1 MRIWILTRSLI
12 AVAALALACPAPASA
27 QKRVVLSLALSP
39 STISFP
45 SADPDTT
52 PVVTAG
58 AITVRYGI
66 KDKNENDVWQLT
78 VQAAGDLQS
87 GSATIPVSNISWS
100 ASPAPPFQ
108 NGVLSSTLAQ
118 LLASGAT
125 DVNPAAAAT
134 VVFRLANSWSYNVGT
149 YTQSIVFTLT
159 SQ

>member
-1 MRIWILTRSLI
+1 MGISILIRALI
-12 AVAALALACPAPASA
+12 VCAALALACPAPAAA
-27 QKRVVLSLALSP
+27 QKRVVLNLAISP
-39 STISFP
+39 TTISFP

-58 AITVRYGI
+58 AVTLTYGI
-66 KDKNENDVWQLT
+66 KDKNKNDIWQLT

-87 GSATIPVSNISWS
+87 GSATIPVSSISWS

-118 LLASGAT
+118 LLASGRT
-125 DVNPAAAAT
+125 DVSPDAAAT
-134 VVFRLANSWSYNVGT
+134 VVFRLTNSWSYNVGT

>member
-1 MRIWILTRSLI
+1 MRVAILTRSLI
-12 AVAALALACPAPASA
+12 VLAVLALAWPAPAAA
-27 QKRVVLSLALSP
+27 QRRVALSLALSP
-39 STISFP
+39 ITISFP

-58 AITVRYGI
+58 AITITYGI
-66 KDKNENDVWQLT
+66 RDKNKDDVWQLT

-87 GSATIPVSNISWS
+87 GSATIPISNISWS

-118 LLASGAT
+118 LLASGPT
-125 DVNPAAAAT
+125 DVSPAATAT

>member
-1 MRIWILTRSLI
+1 MRVSSLTRLFI
-12 AVAALALACPAPASA
+12 ALAVLALAWPAPASA
-27 QKRVVLSLALSP
+27 QKRVGLSLALSP

-45 SADPDTT
+45 SADPDTM
-52 PVVTAG
+52 PVVTAA
-58 AITVRYGI
+58 AITVTYGI
-66 KDKNENDVWQLT
+66 KDKNKDDTWQLT

-87 GSATIPVSNISWS
+87 GSATIPISNISWS

-118 LLASGAT
+118 LMASGRT

-134 VVFRLANSWSYNVGT
+134 VVFRLANSWSYDVGT